1 MAGREERTTLTTN
14 IQDVILKFRRDKAI
28 DTLNRTDIDD
38 YSSDDSTDSEIDL
51 TEDETKLSRDEDS
64 RHKVMHQF
72 KHIPYQVESLTEMDA
87 RLDHVIKK
95 LIGAAK
101 AKDWDIGFTIW
112 DHRLQSWISLKYPMS
127 RERRVQLTRL
137 YYQLLVTPGMDGRFI
152 NLFANRLV
160 SLISSKKRISIKD
173 IVLPWKPLYDI
184 LSKELFPKA
193 RETSRKNITNN
204 LLTVTEYAQRFF
216 HPSEYQNMLNTILP
230 QMDGSS
236 VDSVVS
242 TQAFLVHFMPLS
254 HPQNWLP
261 VTFRIWET
269 FNSSHIDDQHLD
281 LIARLTERHLDP
293 SLSDPRSIDAL
304 PSVPTDEPT
313 VDRPPKD
320 KAPGD
325 SNWRGIRKD
334 IGILTEAQFDT
345 VMQKALSSF
354 NIAVGK
360 LRGGDTLGPDG
371 KLSQG
376 VLNLKKPTNRTF
388 ALAVILVFSMSQ
400 DAGVAASSAAGTP
413 ISETPVN
420 KTKGQLSA
428 PTVGGSNAFSKFLG
442 GSKALD
448 ALNKL
453 ILSTETYFH
462 PSNWGAHT
470 FALTYFISDISSLF
484 LERWTDEHKP
494 DCKTPLQWRLTKQMK
509 KEFVYSLRTVALLSM
524 FSKDPISITNT
535 QSCLRNLALLEPNLI
550 YPALMERAYPSL
562 ESLTETHRTTAVI
575 TALSTLA
582 PHLISRSKYYAGAK
596 DLLPLLEFSLPGID
610 MNDPTKTV
618 ATGMFIIMSLQSTRI
633 GDATSE
639 GSDEVDP
646 NRRKSVNP
654 MDIDG
659 CAPIEVNSTIETSM
673 PDGREANGPP
683 LTREEADNLIRT
695 STSSFSDWVVEFFRR
710 VFTLCENLPE
720 EGGKHNRVGG
730 RVEEGI
736 IQTIMS
742 ACEVVCG
749 ALSPPIF
756 QLALKQVFQ
765 YVSTTTRANS
775 VRVIGQLISCFAK
788 ADAEKT
794 LKQFLGWSI
803 STVKNELKHGA
814 SSERTTSTSTPFA
827 GDTSLHW
834 AMAVMTGCLTH
845 SGKAM
850 LPYKEDVIDVL
861 KLTTASCKSERGYM
875 WSSSVLQRVLQTLVQ
890 YYTTSSRF
898 VNEQEW
904 NSPSFARNHIQHW
917 GRVYESSEVDVEWHI
932 PSTEEI
938 DMAVELYKE
947 ILEPSLN
954 TLDALSTASTK
965 DKEWSNDFCRATL
978 HLRHSLSAI
987 APILDTAA
995 ADRGQSVSD
1004 WGIFPERFVET
1015 QPPFISQGVLDKDDS
1030 RVSYFNEFRNRF
1042 GQLLHKVA
1050 ASFTNP
1056 NEQSESADSI
1066 DCVKAFLRSVRVYMS
1081 ENGMDS
1087 AHYESTRKRYAFQK
1101 SINKLLP
1108 RQKEWPR
1115 IVFVRRAAYL
1125 HATRLHLN
1133 TFNRQRSKLDDL
1145 LLDDVLELS
1154 LSSYTAVR
1162 KTAQNTLHQLSVF
1175 YDGTKVLSMQK
1186 LLDALKPG
1194 VDVDRKKGALY
1205 ILMNKSWVSYY
1216 ILHFEQFK
1224 NTILALLGAQT
1235 EEKPSVQNLIQNL
1248 AREVIVR
1255 MPELNSLTSRLE
1267 NQLTNKVVE
1276 SVEKEIGGEAVDPP
1290 ELLKELGD
1298 ASLQRVQ
1305 HREALYEE
1313 LVGVIYDAKSIS
1325 NNTSKIPSI
1334 LEFAESSTT
1343 HWRYQLIAQRVLKN
1357 LVRRDK
1363 PTPERVTRYFL
1374 AQTISDHPKI
1384 REHAYGSIT
1393 KILHFVKLRTFG
1405 QGPDLDEKLL
1415 LKSTKNPLKKEINIE
1430 GDASFSTDK
1439 YLNQFKQPIT
1449 DWNSGVLL
1457 QDKAQSGWLC
1467 WGPSLQVYELPP
1479 SDRFPFVWEKESA
1492 ASVQAITETVMS
1504 QSWWNKFISQL
1515 SIESSSNAPSHDHVN
1530 FIKSIFAMS
1539 EQPLGLL
1546 KTVIDPLLE
1555 DVGDRHKQRAASE
1568 LLSGLL
1574 RGAKHWPKYASDDLW
1589 NWLTPKLSFLS
1600 KVRPDSAAAWEE
1612 FTSNALYHR
1621 DPRRLSP
1628 LVNWLVEQG
1637 DLNKNAS
1644 SSAWAQAF
1652 AICLLRILVKS
1663 VSWRFS
1669 AWATDLSNMYW
1680 SIDALNHDYAEV
1692 RANIAK
1698 TLQKLNR
1705 AQLHPSFKNVREFQT
1720 ISEVMPSDKVVIKH
1734 NVEQETLEH
1743 IRRVKQHLAVEYNN
1757 RLAPP
1762 KSALST
1768 YDKIGLTVLRFI
1780 WDALHDSTRCS
1791 FYPISIELLPD
1802 FFNMRELSDSPD
1814 LQATA
1819 QSVLSLF
1826 AVIPP
1831 PREYSEP
1838 VVRTLLDV
1846 VGSSTRYRVRL
1857 HVLPITAVFYFFQ
1870 LPHISQSTIM
1880 GVMEELYKLL
1890 RDQNIEV
1897 RERAAETL
1905 SGIVRC
1911 SQRSYTLDLKKRFT
1925 NTVAAH
1931 SVLPR
1936 RRLENGDVNVDYAPA
1951 VLKLHSGI
1959 LGICALI
1966 NAFPYDVPSWMP
1978 ELLTGV
1984 LAEHVSNSDT
1994 VISSTIRKT
2003 AQDWR
2008 RTHQD
2013 SWSEN
2018 IHKFGEEQL
2027 SELSSLFLGECYF
2040 A

>member
-1 MAGREERTTLTTN
+1 MKPSAG
-14 IQDVILKFRRDKAI
+14 
-28 DTLNRTDIDD
+28 
-38 YSSDDSTDSEIDL
+38 
-51 TEDETKLSRDEDS
+51 RDEDS
-64 RHKVMHQF
+64 RVKATHQF
-72 KHIPYQVESLTEMDA
+72 KHIPYQVESLEEMDS
-87 RLDHVIKK
+87 RLDHIIHK
-95 LIGAAK
+95 LINAAK
-101 AKDWDIGFTIW
+101 ANDWDISFSIW
-112 DHRLQSWISLKYPMS
+112 DHRLQAWLSLKYPMT

-152 NLFANRLV
+152 NLFANRLM

-184 LSKELFPKA
+184 LSTELFPKQ

-204 LLTVTEYAQRFF
+204 LLTLTEYAQRFF
-216 HPSEYQNMLNTILP
+216 HPSEYQNMLDTILP

-236 VDSVVS
+236 VDSIIS
-242 TQAFLVHFMPLS
+242 TQAFLVQFLPLS
-254 HPQNWLP
+254 HPQYWLP
-261 VTFRIWET
+261 ITFRIWET

-281 LIARLTERHLDP
+281 LVARLTEKHLDP
-293 SLSDPRSIDAL
+293 SISDPRFIDSLAPAPSDI
-304 PSVPTDEPT
+304 PSVG
-313 VDRPPKD
+313 RPPKD
-320 KAPGD
+320 KSAD
-325 SNWRGIRKD
+325 SSWKGIRKD

-371 KLSQG
+371 KISQN

-388 ALAVILVFSMSQ
+388 SLAIILVYSMSQ

-420 KTKGQLSA
+420 KSKNQLSA
-428 PTVGGSNAFSKFLG
+428 PTVGGSSAFNKHLG

-453 ILSTETYFH
+453 ILNTETYFH

-470 FALTYFISDISSLF
+470 FALTYFISDTSSLF
-484 LERWTDEHKP
+484 LERWNDEQKP

-509 KEFVYSLRTVALLSM
+509 KEFVHSLRTVALLSM
-524 FSKDPISITNT
+524 FSK
-535 QSCLRNLALLEPNLI
+535 SCLRNLALLEPDLI

-562 ESLTETHRTTAVI
+562 EALTETHRTSAVI
-575 TALSTLA
+575 TALSTVA
-582 PHLISRSKYYAGAK
+582 PHLVSRSKYYAGAK

-610 MNDPTKTV
+610 MNDPTKTI
-618 ATGMFIIMSLQSTRI
+618 ATCMFIITSLHSVRI

-639 GSDEVDP
+639 GSDEVDAH
-646 NRRKSVNP
+646 RRKSVNP
-654 MDIDG
+654 MDLDG
-659 CAPIEVNSTIETSM
+659 CAPIEVSSPVETSF
-673 PDGREANGPP
+673 PEGREANDPP
-683 LTREEADNLIRT
+683 LTPEEADNLIRT
-695 STSSFSDWVVEFFRR
+695 STSSFGDWVIEFFRR
-710 VFTLCENLPE
+710 VFILCENLPE

-730 RVEEGI
+730 RIEESVI
-736 IQTIMS
+736 HTLMS

-775 VRVIGQLISCFAK
+775 VRVIGQLVSCFAK

-803 STVKNELKHGA
+803 STVKIELHHGA
-814 SSERTTSTSTPFA
+814 SGERTTSTSTPFA

-834 AMAVMTGCLTH
+834 ALAVLTGCLSH
-845 SGKAM
+845 CGKA
-850 LPYKEDVIDVL
+850 LLAYKSDIVDIL
-861 KLTTASCKSERGYM
+861 KLTATACKSERGYM

-890 YYTTSSRF
+890 YYTTSTRF
-898 VNEQEW
+898 VNDEEW
-904 NSPSFARNHIQHW
+904 NSPSFARNHFQHW
-917 GRVYESSEVDVEWHI
+917 GRLYEGGDVDVEWHI
-932 PSTEEI
+932 PSLEEF
-938 DMAVELYKE
+938 DMAVELFE
-947 ILEPSLN
+947 QILEPEMKD
-954 TLDALSTASTK
+954 LDNLSSTSTK
-965 DKEWSNDFCRATL
+965 SKDWSNDFCRKTL
-978 HLRHSLSAI
+978 HLRHSLTAI
-987 APILDTAA
+987 ASLLQTEAPDKG
-995 ADRGQSVSD
+995 REVSD
-1004 WGIFPERFVET
+1004 WGEFPQNFVEK
-1015 QPPFISQGVLDKDDS
+1015 QPPFKSQGVLSEDDP
-1030 RVSYFNEFRNRF
+1030 RIQYFNQFRFRF
-1042 GQLLHKVA
+1042 GELLHKVA
-1050 ASFTNP
+1050 RTFTNP
-1056 NEQSESADSI
+1056 NEQNESSDSI
-1066 DCVKAFLRSVRVYMS
+1066 DCVKAFLRSLRVFMS

-1087 AHYESTRKRYAFQK
+1087 THYENTRRRYTFHK
-1101 SINKLLP
+1101 SVNKIIP

-1115 IVFVRRAAYL
+1115 MTFVRRASYL

-1133 TFNRQRSKLDDL
+1133 TFNRQRSQLDDM

-1162 KTAQNTLHQLSVF
+1162 KTAQNTLHQLAVF
-1175 YDGTKVLSMQK
+1175 YDGTKALSMDK
-1186 LLDALKPG
+1186 ILDALKPG
-1194 VDVDRKKGALY
+1194 VDVDRKKGALFV
-1205 ILMNKSWVSYY
+1205 LMNKSWVSYY
-1216 ILHFEQFK
+1216 LLHFDQFK
-1224 NTILALLGAQT
+1224 RTILALLSAQT
-1235 EEKPSVQNLIQNL
+1235 EEKPSIQNLIQNL
-1248 AREVIVR
+1248 SREVVVR
-1255 MPELNSLTSRLE
+1255 MPEINALTSRLKCKQTE
-1267 NQLTNKVVE
+1267 NVI
-1276 SVEKEIGGEAVDPP
+1276 EKLE
-1290 ELLKELGD
+1290 KELGGESVD
-1298 ASLQRVQ
+1298 SQELIAEVANAAAGRVE
-1305 HREALYEE
+1305 HREELYEE
-1313 LVGVIYDAKSIS
+1313 LMPQV
-1325 NNTSKIPSI
+1325 
-1334 LEFAESSTT
+1334 LEFAESSNT

-1357 LVRRDK
+1357 LIRRDK
-1363 PTPERVTRYFL
+1363 PMSERLTRYFL
-1374 AQTISDHPKI
+1374 ANTISDHPKI

-1405 QGPDLDEKLL
+1405 QGTNLNEKLL
-1415 LKSTKNPLKKEINIE
+1415 LKSTKNPLKKTVKIE
-1430 GDASFSTDK
+1430 DDASFTTDK
-1439 YLNQFKQPIT
+1439 YLNQFKQPIS
-1449 DWNSGVLL
+1449 DWSSDVLL

-1467 WGPSLQVYELPP
+1467 WGPSLEVYELPP
-1479 SDRFPFVWEKESA
+1479 VNRFPFEWENESS

-1504 QSWWNKFISQL
+1504 IDWWNKFISQL
-1515 SIESSSNAPSHDHVN
+1515 SIESSSTTPSYDHVN

-1539 EQPLGLL
+1539 EKPLTLL
-1546 KTVIDPLLE
+1546 KTVIEPLLE

-1574 RGAKHWPKYASDDLW
+1574 RGVKHWPKYASDDLW
-1589 NWLTPKLSFLS
+1589 SWFTPKLDFLS
-1600 KVRPDSAAAWEE
+1600 NVRPDSAATWEV
-1612 FTSNALYHR
+1612 FVINALYHR
-1621 DPRRLSP
+1621 DPRRLLP
-1628 LVNWLVEQG
+1628 LVSWIVNRG
-1637 DLNKNAS
+1637 DLNRNAS
-1644 SSAWAQAF
+1644 SSAWSQAYS
-1652 AICLLRILVKS
+1652 INLLRLVVKT

-1669 AWATDLSNMYW
+1669 AWSAEIGDMYW
-1680 SIDALNHDYAEV
+1680 SFDALNHDYAEV

-1705 AQLHPSFKNVREFQT
+1705 SQLHPSFANVGDLQRV
-1720 ISEVMPSDKVVIKH
+1720 SETVPSDKIIIKH
-1734 NVEQETLEH
+1734 NVEQKTLEH
-1743 IRRVKQHLAVEYNN
+1743 IRNIKKYLAFEYNN
-1757 RLAPP
+1757 RLPPP
-1762 KSALST
+1762 KSSLST
-1768 YDKIGLTVLRFI
+1768 YDKIGLTILRFI

-1857 HVLPITAVFYFFQ
+1857 HALPITVAVFYFFQ
-1870 LPHISQSTIM
+1870 LPHISQSTTL

-1925 NTVAAH
+1925 DTVSAH
-1931 SVLPR
+1931 SLLPR
-1936 RRLENGDVNVDYAPA
+1936 RRMESGEVNSSYAPA

-1984 LAEHVSNSDT
+1984 LAEHVSSSDT

-2018 IHKFGEEQL
+2018 IHKFSEEQL